1 MAKTDTLRQQVGQ
14 LLILGYDGLAI
25 DSKLRTTLSTLQPSG
40 VILFARNIE
49 EPQQTWRLLRDSQ
62 ATTRV
67 PMFLCVD
74 LEGGTVD
81 RLKKV
86 VAPAPSVADVFA
98 TGNKKL
104 FRMHGKIL
112 GLEARALGFN
122 TDFAPVFD
130 LGFEASRS
138 VLTSRTASDDPK
150 KNNLVCARISS
161 RPEILKSA
169 GLRQTLPRTGR
180 RQFG

>member
-1 MAKTDTLRQQVGQ
+1 MPNNDTLRRQVGQ
-14 LLILGYDGLAI
+14 LLILGFDGLAI

-49 EPQQTWRLLRDSQ
+49 EPRQTWRLLRDSQ
-62 ATTRV
+62 KITSV

-86 VAPAPSVADVFA
+86 IAPAPSVQDVFA
-98 TGNKKL
+98 TGDRKL

-122 TDFAPVFD
+122 IDFAPVFD
-130 LGFEASRS
+130 LGVEASGS
-138 VLTSRTASDDPK
+138 VLTIRMVLDD
-150 KNNLVCARISS
+150 S
-161 RPEILKSA
+161 E
-169 GLRQTLPRTGR
+169 
-180 RQFG
+180 

>member
-1 MAKTDTLRQQVGQ
+1 MPNNDTLRRQVGQ

-25 DSKLRTTLSTLQPSG
+25 DSKLRTTLATLQPSG

-49 EPQQTWRLLRDSQ
+49 EPRQTWRLLRDSQ
-62 ATTRV
+62 STTPV

-86 VAPAPSVADVFA
+86 IAPAPSVEQVFA
-98 TGNKKL
+98 TGNRNL

-122 TDFAPVFD
+122 THFPPVFV
-130 LGFEASRS
+130 LSFCASRS
-138 VLTSRTASDDPK
+138 VLTSRTVSADP
-150 KNNLVCARISS
+150 
-161 RPEILKSA
+161 
-169 GLRQTLPRTGR
+169 
-180 RQFG
+180 

>member
-1 MAKTDTLRQQVGQ
+1 MPNNDTLRRQVGQ
-14 LLILGYDGLAI
+14 LLIIGYDGLAI

-49 EPQQTWRLLRDSQ
+49 EPRQAWRLLRDSQ
-62 ATTRV
+62 RTTSV

-86 VAPAPSVADVFA
+86 IAPAPSVQDVFA
-98 TGNKKL
+98 TSNPKL

-138 VLTSRTASDDPK
+138 VLTSRTASSDPDK
-150 KNNLVCARISS
+150 TIEYARAFL
-161 RPEILKSA
+161 RGLKDA
-169 GLRQTLPRTGR
+169 RLRQALPRLGR
-180 RQFG
+180 SQPR

>member
-1 MAKTDTLRQQVGQ
+1 MAKTTTQDLRQQVGQ
-14 LLILGYDGLAI
+14 LLILGYDGLAV

-49 EPQQTWRLLRDSQ
+49 EPRQTWRLLRDSQ
-62 ATTRV
+62 ATTPV

-86 VAPAPSVADVFA
+86 IAPAPSVEQVFA
-98 TGNKKL
+98 TGNRKL

-112 GLEARALGFN
+112 GAG
-122 TDFAPVFD
+122 
-130 LGFEASRS
+130 
-138 VLTSRTASDDPK
+138 
-150 KNNLVCARISS
+150 
-161 RPEILKSA
+161 SA
-169 GLRQTLPRTGR
+169 GAGLQHRLCSGL
-180 RQFG
+180 